1 MIDQIFSI
9 YGQFLSYFPERF
21 HWVVSL
27 VLAVL
32 IVVAVYKIIKKNFI
46 YIVLLIVLLPA
57 SVPILRNVWDS
68 VAGLVK
74 FLLTRR

>member
-9 YGQFLSYFPERF
+9 YAQFLSYFPERF
-21 HWVVSL
+21 HWAVSL

-32 IVVAVYKIIKKNFI
+32 IVLAVYKIVKKNFI
-46 YIVLLIVLLPA
+46 YLVLLIVLLPA
-57 SVPILRNVWDS
+57 SAPILRGVWDS

-74 FLLTRR
+74 FLLTKR

>member
-1 MIDQIFSI
+1 MIDQVFSI
-9 YGQFLSYFPERF
+9 YGQFLSYFPANM
-21 HWVVSL
+21 HWAVSL

-32 IVVAVYKIIKKNFI
+32 LVVAVYKIVKKNFI

-57 SVPILRNVWDS
+57 SVPILRNIWESAVN
-68 VAGLVK
+68 LVR